1 MFPLQ
6 FSKTSLSVLP
16 IHRHHTLI
24 QTLTAQQVRRH
35 VEQEEAMMTLL
46 PSSHWLTQTLL
57 RSHWSAQC
65 RVHGYQQQPGKHS
78 LFQTK
83 LEKIFYL
90 VPLTNVLNQE
100 NIFIDAVNLYNH
112 Q

>member
-46 PSSHWLTQTLL
+46 PASHWLTHTML
-57 RSHWSAQC
+57 RSYWSAQC
-65 RVHGYQQQPGKHS
+65 RVHKLQQQPGKQS
-78 LFQTK
+78 FISDKTR
-83 LEKIFYL
+83 
-90 VPLTNVLNQE
+90 E
-100 NIFIDAVNLYNH
+100 NILSGSSHKCPESGKYFY
-112 Q
+112 

>member
-1 MFPLQ
+1 MQ

-65 RVHGYQQQPGKHS
+65 RVHGYQQQPGKQS
-78 LFQTK
+78 FISDKTR
-83 LEKIFYL
+83 
-90 VPLTNVLNQE
+90 E
-100 NIFIDAVNLYNH
+100 NILSGSSHKCPESGKYIY
-112 Q
+112 

>member
-16 IHRHHTLI
+16 IHRHHTLV

-46 PSSHWLTQTLL
+46 PASHWLTQTLL

-65 RVHGYQQQPGKHS
+65 RVHGYQQQPGKQS
-78 LFQTK
+78 FISDKTR
-83 LEKIFYL
+83 
-90 VPLTNVLNQE
+90 E
-100 NIFIDAVNLYNH
+100 NILSGSSHKCPESGKYFY
-112 Q
+112 